1 MKKVFTIVA
10 FFLISVVVLN
20 SCSKYEDG
28 PGISLRSKKARMAN
42 IWKIDKI
49 TDLDTGNEVDQNE
62 FMGFADSSGAS
73 SSVVLT
79 FDIKKDGKI
88 DVIATI
94 SAFSL
99 TVASGTWEFVGD
111 TGIKISVT
119 STYMNTAGA
128 QIIEGTILRLANN
141 ELWIK
146 DKDNYQMNLASD
158 K

>member
-1 MKKVFTIVA
+1 MKKILTIAA

-42 IWKIDKI
+42 TWKIDKI

-62 FMGFADSSGAS
+62 FMGFADSSDVAM
-73 SSVVLT
+73 SVVVT

-88 DVIATI
+88 DIIATI
-94 SAFSL
+94 SSFSI

-111 TGIKISVT
+111 TGIKISVI
-119 STYMNTAGA
+119 YMNTTSPEV
-128 QIIEGTILRLANN
+128 IEGTILRLANN